1 MNTER
6 KAQLVQDWGFKHV
19 ANDGY
24 ARDIYKDQG
33 YSEVWYESQPDL
45 IVFFKDGVLSHDYVI
60 DWSLYH

>member
-6 KAQLVQDWGFKHV
+6 KAQLVQDWGFTYSATDCYV
-19 ANDGY
+19 
-24 ARDIYKDQG
+24 RDIYKDQG
-33 YSEVWYESQPDL
+33 YREVWSESQPDL